1 MATEKRLIDADALE
15 QIFLDESGR
24 LRKQIINDEVSCEEA
39 NYIRSFMPTIEWAR
53 KTVHRCA
60 TVDAVEVVRCK
71 DCESYVNRECKN
83 LVRHMTNPCS
93 IYTLPNDF
101 CSYGERRAED
111 G

>member
-1 MATEKRLIDADALE
+1 MRLIDADALE

-60 TVDAVEVVRCK
+60 TVDAVPVEKYNALK
-71 DCESYVNRECKN
+71 DRYERMKEIDDILDTALRQYQRQ
-83 LVRHMTNPCS
+83 
-93 IYTLPNDF
+93 
-101 CSYGERRAED
+101 YG
-111 G
+111 